1 MRSYIVYVKRVR
13 ALRICFCL
21 RLIVKVK
28 QKNEQ
33 RMNKEEITEN
43 IINYKSETHEV
54 AVDKYECGYA
64 RFSASPVSP
73 VRDAARDALRRS
85 PKD

>member
-1 MRSYIVYVKRVR
+1 
-13 ALRICFCL
+13 
-21 RLIVKVK
+21 
-28 QKNEQ
+28 
-33 RMNKEEITEN
+33 MNKEKIMEN
-43 IINYKSETHEV
+43 IIKYKSETHEV

-85 PKD
+85 P